1 MKKFFNE
8 FKEFAVRGNVMDMAI
23 GVVIGTAFGKITT
36 SLVND
41 VFMPLILDGFG
52 GFLLGAWPLRFA
64 ADRDGLRCWH
74 FIVGVFTAL
83 PPRIVRSSRR
93 IPLPPVLGA
102 G

>member
-1 MKKFFNE
+1 MIECETALVPNLDRAAGGV
-8 FKEFAVRGNVMDMAI
+8 FKP
-23 GVVIGTAFGKITT
+23 
-36 SLVND
+36 LV
-41 VFMPLILDGFG
+41 PAGFG

-74 FIVGVFTAL
+74 FIVGVFTAF
-83 PPRIVRSSRR
+83 PPKIVRSSRR